1 MYLIGGKHAF
11 VVYVDGKRTRET
23 TRDFPGILFQPRSS
37 SRCGFVEMEKIMLD
51 MFTRKIQAGNSYH
64 FYKVWSN

>member
-11 VVYVDGKRTRET
+11 VVYVDRKRTRET
-23 TRDFPGILFQPRSS
+23 SRNFPRLLFHPRPSSMCGI
-37 SRCGFVEMEKIMLD
+37 VEMEKIMLD
-51 MFTRKIQAGNSYH
+51 MFTRKIQTGNSYH